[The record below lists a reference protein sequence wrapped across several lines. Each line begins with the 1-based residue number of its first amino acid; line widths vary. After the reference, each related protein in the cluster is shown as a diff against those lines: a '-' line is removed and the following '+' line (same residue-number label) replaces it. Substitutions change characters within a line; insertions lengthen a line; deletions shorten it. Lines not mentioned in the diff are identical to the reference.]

1 MDCKPKGRVLR
12 QPPPGTDRPSQS
24 VRARTRGRPVGE
36 HAPLRQ
42 VGGQPGKC
50 SPVQSTPL
58 HSTPFHSGAALPR
71 GPLQASGN
79 LSLCNN
85 LGPNPSSPP
94 PPPRSLAD
102 LKAGRLAPLCSGCE
116 PGRPVAPPVEQP
128 PGPQIG
134 AARSTGRPAHL
145 CTFWTNSLG
154 RRADGRPL
162 GPLELRARR
171 HNGSRRRASL
181 GPMADPKWPASRH
194 SERWPGNED

>member
-1 MDCKPKGRVLR
+1 MSFVSLHLGRTGLVNQCAREHEAALLANTHHCAR
-12 QPPPGTDRPSQS
+12 LEGSQVS
-24 VRARTRGRPVGE
+24 V
-36 HAPLRQ
+36 
-42 VGGQPGKC
+42 
-50 SPVQSTPL
+50 VQSSPL
-58 HSTPFHSGAALPR
+58 HSTPLHSGAALPR